1 MARRPD
7 DSGNW
12 GGKRAGAGRKPPPV
26 KKKTVS
32 VCLPLNILELA
43 QGLAK
48 QREISFSIFVERSL
62 MDSIQKLT
70 DSHIRGGVG

>member
-7 DSGNW
+7 DSKNW
-12 GGKRAGAGRKPPPV
+12 GGRRDGAGRKPPTV
-26 KKKTVS
+26 RKKTVS
-32 VCLPLNILELA
+32 VSLPGNILELA

-48 QREISFSIFVERSL
+48 TREISFSLLVERSL

-70 DSHIRGGVG
+70 DSHVRDGVG